1 MRLRAVRAVLGEPR
15 HYTTEN
21 TSDVTRVSLDLRVIP
36 EVLFR
41 SAHASPTGTVPFTL
55 HRYYF
60 TTATPWRRS
69 VEQSGAA
76 ATASGSASMGAVD
89 ADDEAAN
96 AVSEPVISVGPHLEE
111 GLAEAFEEQ

>member
-1 MRLRAVRAVLGEPR
+1 MRAVLGEPR

-36 EVLFR
+36 EALFR

-60 TTATPWRRS
+60 TTAYCRPLRGY
-69 VEQSGAA
+69 VLQYFG
-76 ATASGSASMGAVD
+76 
-89 ADDEAAN
+89 N
-96 AVSEPVISVGPHLEE
+96 NL
-111 GLAEAFEEQ
+111 

>member
-1 MRLRAVRAVLGEPR
+1 MSARGASAAGPFASTNNVGPAVQGGYGQCVRFWGNQCR

-36 EVLFR
+36 EALFR

-60 TTATPWRRS
+60 TTA
-69 VEQSGAA
+69 
-76 ATASGSASMGAVD
+76 
-89 ADDEAAN
+89 
-96 AVSEPVISVGPHLEE
+96 
-111 GLAEAFEEQ
+111 